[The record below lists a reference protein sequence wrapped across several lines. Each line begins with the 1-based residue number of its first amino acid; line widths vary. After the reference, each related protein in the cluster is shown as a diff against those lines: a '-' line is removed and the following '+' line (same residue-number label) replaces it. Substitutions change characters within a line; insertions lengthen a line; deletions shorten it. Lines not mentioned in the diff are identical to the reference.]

1 MKTST
6 HVFAT
11 DLIDEGFGTVLDA
24 ARDVAGL
31 DGVVYAGIYHHARDI
46 LPHDPRR
53 KILFHEG
60 GAAFFRPSA
69 DRFRGARIQPKV
81 STLVDDFDPLA
92 RLIDEADARAM
103 TVRVWTNNLH
113 NTALGS
119 AYPDCATANVFGDR
133 YITALCPANPDVR
146 AYVTGMSAEVAR
158 YGVPTLLLE
167 SLCYQP
173 FAHGYH
179 HERSHFAYS
188 PTALFLLGVCFC
200 PHCLVAGRA
209 AGVAVDGLAAWARSE
224 LERILEGQPSSVD
237 ETPLELAAVS
247 GLADGELG
255 GYLDARC
262 DVVTSLLAEVVDEVH
277 RAGSTRV
284 TMIDW
289 SGGLLGYA
297 TGEGATAGVLS
308 RAWQDGVDLVAAAG
322 ICDGIGGLG
331 YTRDAARFAADVAA
345 YRGLIPDDTEF
356 SLAVRPMTPDCRTL
370 EDVTDK
376 VALAVA
382 AKVDWLEFYHYGLM
396 RSQNLAW
403 VGDALRALDA

>member
-6 HVFAT
+6 HVFAS

-31 DGVVYAGIYHHARDI
+31 DGLVYAGIYHHARDI
-46 LPHDPRR
+46 LPHDPVR
-53 KILFHEG
+53 KVLFHEG
-60 GAAFFRPSA
+60 GAAYFRPSA
-69 DRFRGARIQPKV
+69 ERFKHARIQPKM
-81 STLVDDFDPLA
+81 SALVTESDPLA

-119 AYPDCATANVFGDR
+119 AYPDCATANAFGDR

-146 AYVTGMSAEVAR
+146 AYATGMSAEVAR

-188 PTALFLLGVCFC
+188 PTALFLLGLCFC
-200 PHCLVAGRA
+200 PHCLAAGRA
-209 AGVAVDGLAAWARSE
+209 AGVAVDGLVAWVRGE
-224 LERILEGQPSSVD
+224 LARILEGRPSEVD
-237 ETPLELAAVS
+237 ATPLEPAAVA
-247 GLADGELG
+247 GLAGGELG
-255 GYLDARC
+255 GYVDARQG
-262 DVVTSLLAEVVDEVH
+262 VVTSLLAEVVDEVH

-284 TMIDW
+284 TLIDW

-297 TGEGATAGVLS
+297 TGEGASAGVLS
-308 RAWQDGVDLVAAAG
+308 RAWQDGVDLDAAAEV
-322 ICDGIGGLG
+322 CDGIGALG
-331 YTRDAARFAADVAA
+331 YTRDAARFEADVSA
-345 YRGLIPDDTEF
+345 YRALIPDATEF
-356 SLAVRPMTPDCRTL
+356 SLAVRPMTPDCATV
-370 EDVTDK
+370 EDVMEK
-376 VALAVA
+376 VALAAA

-396 RSQNLAW
+396 RSENLAW
-403 VGDALRALDA
+403 VGEALRSLHG